1 MQVGKE
7 LGPSIGWGGF
17 PSQVPS
23 ALGLGHQ
30 MLAVYTGREG
40 SSSAQEGTSQLRKI
54 PSLAL
59 PRHQGEPRGA
69 LHPPLP
75 GKAWGKSCLVHS
87 SGAAGARRDQADR
100 KRVAGTRGRVRAART
115 RNNPGFA
122 AACLALL
129 SGSRRQRPGW
139 PAPHC
144 HHSPRWAIW
153 DSRSC
158 CCSGHTLA
166 EFLRICSLRPF
177 LPPLATVSHSSQLPP
192 PLSPTRCLSHPI
204 CCDPCSRAA
213 VSSAPAVPPLTQ
225 LWSAGPAAGPPPAA
239 SPSQCRLL
247 AAGPPA
253 ASLLSVAE
261 PAGPPPATPA
271 AEPTNLT
278 TKDLWLMALPPRT

>member
-1 MQVGKE
+1 MAIRC
-7 LGPSIGWGGF
+7 LLF
-17 PSQVPS
+17 
-23 ALGLGHQ
+23 
-30 MLAVYTGREG
+30 T
-40 SSSAQEGTSQLRKI
+40 QEGKAPPQARREPASSGRSQ
-54 PSLAL
+54 AGAW

-75 GKAWGKSCLVHS
+75 RMAWGKSCLARS
-87 SGAAGARRDQADR
+87 GGAAGARRDRADR
-100 KRVAGTRGRVRAART
+100 KRVAGTRDRVRAALL
-115 RNNPGFA
+115 RNNPGSA

-129 SGSRRQRPGW
+129 SGSRRQGPGW

-166 EFLRICSLRPF
+166 EFWLICSLSPF
-177 LPPLATVSHSSQLPP
+177 LPPLTTVSHSSQLPP
-192 PLSPTRCLSHPI
+192 PLSPTRCYSHPI

-213 VSSAPAVPPLTQ
+213 VASAPAVPPLTQ

-247 AAGPPA
+247 AAAPCCQPA
-253 ASLLSVAE
+253 FCCRAC
-261 PAGPPPATPA
+261 
-271 AEPTNLT
+271 
-278 TKDLWLMALPPRT
+278 RTSPCNTCC